1 MRNVSFATVA
11 MKKQAITTYHH
22 RTLLRVPKIARD
34 VIFTS
39 LVMAFLAA
47 ATDSAAAPSQSNVS
61 FAVELIKNQDIVT
74 HHLPISL
81 ACSESSET

>member
-22 RTLLRVPKIARD
+22 RTLLHVPKIARD

-47 ATDSAAAPSQSNVS
+47 ATDSAAAPLQSNAAAGVALLGGGE
-61 FAVELIKNQDIVT
+61 F
-74 HHLPISL
+74 
-81 ACSESSET
+81 CC